1 LKVAV
6 LLVWVRALVGFTL
19 IALVG
24 CATQQ
29 ASLAPQPLDAFARSG
44 RFALRVE
51 EPLSPT
57 QAVQGGFSWRDAN
70 GRLELDLIN
79 PFGNILARIEVTGKR
94 AVLTQSNGTKLEA
107 LTPEEL
113 VKTAVGEAIPVK
125 NLRTWLRSQTSV
137 EPAMTRVTRDEQG
150 RVASFEQ
157 AGWRVELSRFDASGP
172 RLLVLS
178 RQDDAKKIVIRLVVD
193 GT

>member
-1 LKVAV
+1 M
-6 LLVWVRALVGFTL
+6 
-19 IALVG
+19 
-24 CATQQ
+24 
-29 ASLAPQPLDAFARSG
+29 
-44 RFALRVE
+44 
-51 EPLSPT
+51 
-57 QAVQGGFSWRDAN
+57 
-70 GRLELDLIN
+70 
-79 PFGNILARIEVTGKR
+79 TGKR

>member
-1 LKVAV
+1 M
-6 LLVWVRALVGFTL
+6 
-19 IALVG
+19 
-24 CATQQ
+24 
-29 ASLAPQPLDAFARSG
+29 
-44 RFALRVE
+44 
-51 EPLSPT
+51 
-57 QAVQGGFSWRDAN
+57 QGGFSWRDAN